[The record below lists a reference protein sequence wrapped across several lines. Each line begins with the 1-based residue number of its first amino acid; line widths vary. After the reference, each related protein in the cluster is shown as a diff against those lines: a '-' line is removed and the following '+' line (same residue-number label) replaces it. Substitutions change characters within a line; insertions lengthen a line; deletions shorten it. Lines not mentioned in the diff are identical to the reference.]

1 VGTVRILYR
10 VSTISLQAVM
20 HPDHTL
26 RALNMKEEEEF
37 LFHLHL
43 TVLLFHDYKE
53 EFGVC
58 FRIIIL
64 IFCVSVWKIV

>member
-1 VGTVRILYR
+1 
-10 VSTISLQAVM
+10 M